1 MGITVMEAQNKKPSY
16 RNDLTCMVAFLA
28 IAESL
33 FQTRS
38 KIISWRFLIAASSS
52 SYSSYAGISG

>member
-1 MGITVMEAQNKKPSY
+1 MYGYNRVTTVMEAQNKNHHTV
-16 RNDLTCMVAFLA
+16 NDLTCMVAFLA

-38 KIISWRFLIAASSS
+38 KIISWRI
-52 SYSSYAGISG
+52 